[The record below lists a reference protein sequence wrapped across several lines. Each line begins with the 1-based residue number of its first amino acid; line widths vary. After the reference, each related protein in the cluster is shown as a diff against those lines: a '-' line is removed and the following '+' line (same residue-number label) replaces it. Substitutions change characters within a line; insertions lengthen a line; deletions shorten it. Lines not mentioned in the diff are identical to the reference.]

1 MRHWLTLLVIALAI
15 SANAD
20 DRQTSFP
27 DSKQLGK
34 ALDYFMGGKYHE
46 ALILMNKLDKAYN
59 LNPRFKAYIGIC
71 HYHEWDYEQ
80 ACRYLNDAMPQLEVY
95 APQERSVYYNIA
107 AESHFMLEEYE
118 KAIPLYE
125 KRLLVCRDNEK
136 GDAFYRL
143 GFCYMFRQKWE
154 CAAEFFKSA
163 LLYYTKFMTPDST
176 SRIVQLERMIK
187 GCEENIKT
195 K

>member
-1 MRHWLTLLVIALAI
+1 
-15 SANAD
+15 
-20 DRQTSFP
+20 
-27 DSKQLGK
+27 
-34 ALDYFMGGKYHE
+34 MGGKYHE
-46 ALILMNKLDKAYN
+46 ALILMDKLDKTYN

-71 HYHEWDYEQ
+71 HYHEWDYGQ
-80 ACRYLNDAMPQLEVY
+80 ACRYLNEAMPQLEIY

-143 GFCYMFRQKWE
+143 GFCYMFRLKWE

-163 LLYYTKFMTPDST
+163 LRYYTKFTTPDST
-176 SRIVQLERMIK
+176 SRILQLERMIK
-187 GCEENIKT
+187 GCEANIKT
-195 K
+195 E